1 MSMQQTKYH
10 SGGVLPEEELKYQ
23 PNAKN
28 KVRIELTAYAMCLSL
43 LFYAKDTQSII
54 WGHNSHCKISPDVNE
69 KSGWCTQSLINTEK

>member
-28 KVRIELTAYAMCLSL
+28 KVRIELTAYAICLHCSSMQRIHSQ
-43 LFYAKDTQSII
+43 LFEDTT
-54 WGHNSHCKISPDVNE
+54 HTAKISPDVNE
-69 KSGWCTQSLINTEK
+69 KSG